1 MTDAI
6 DQLPEFGL
14 NAGSHRLFVW
24 FPMSNSLPLVKLQLL
39 HPLLAGL
46 RACGVDP
53 EPVLKSVGLT
63 LSAVEQ
69 EGTSV
74 HVMVMHHFVE
84 NCAKAADDRTFC
96 AKIGAQLDP
105 TGWPMVRKV
114 FQQATTLGDFL
125 NIYVAQA
132 YKYASSSTP
141 YVEVRGEMA
150 TFGETRA
157 FEPLIKPA
165 QNDGFM
171 IGLLLSMLGRV
182 LGDVREPERVILV
195 LCDPSVLP
203 ASFDR
208 YQVLRGNNMGPRIQ
222 FPSDWLMSSIS
233 SGVFKAGPAAN
244 GREKHHGDFL
254 SGFRALLRHNVGNGG
269 LKASEAAELVHM
281 GHRSLARRLSGLGTS
296 ISKELSRA
304 KINYAKDALDGSDR
318 SVEDIASVLGYS
330 DPSNFA
336 RAFAKE
342 ENMSPMQFR
351 SRHG

>member
-14 NAGSHRLFVW
+14 NAGSHQLFVK
-24 FPMSNSLPLVKLQLL
+24 FPMPKSLPLVQLQLL

-46 RACGVDP
+46 RECGVDP
-53 EPVLKSVGLT
+53 EAVLESVGLT
-63 LSAVEQ
+63 QSAVEE

-96 AKIGAQLDP
+96 AKIGARLDP
-105 TGWPMVRKV
+105 TGWPMVRKA

-132 YKYASSSTP
+132 NKYASSSTP
-141 YVEVRGEMA
+141 YLEVRGESA
-150 TFGETRA
+150 TFGETRR
-157 FEPLIKPA
+157 FKPLIEPA

-171 IGLLLSMLGRV
+171 IGLQLSMLERA
-182 LGDVREPERVILV
+182 LGDVTEPERVLLV
-195 LCDPSVLP
+195 LCDPLVLP

-222 FPSDWLMSSIS
+222 FPSDWLTSSIS
-233 SGVFKAGPAAN
+233 SGVPEAGAAVN
-244 GREKHHGDFL
+244 GREKNYDHFL
-254 SGFRALLRHNVGNGG
+254 SGFRELLRQNIGNGG
-269 LKASEAAELVHM
+269 LKASEAAELVHI
-281 GHRSLARRLSGLGTS
+281 GQRSLARRLSGLGTG

-304 KINYAKDALDGSDR
+304 KGNYAKEALDGSEQ
-318 SVEDIASVLGYS
+318 SIEEIALNLGYT

-336 RAFAKE
+336 RAFSKE
-342 ENMSPMQFR
+342 ENMSPIQFR
-351 SRHG
+351 SRQG